1 MGKLIRSKVLRGGH
15 EAPKGGY
22 RVRKLSPSCEARQG
36 WDKTKPCGT
45 EAKTPSFRPTPPH
58 YHPYLHALIFFYF
71 FFFFF
76 SSFSLA
82 RCFFFFFFPFFFFF
96 FFLFFF
102 FLFWPLSSCYF
113 SANDLALFSFQIWYV
128 GFFYGFC
135 NLEFCKFCFFFLA
148 KFCVNVFISEEK

>member
-15 EAPKGGY
+15 EAPEGGY
-22 RVRKLSPSCEARQG
+22 GVRKLSPSCEARQE

-45 EAKTPSFRPTPPH
+45 RAKTPSFGPAPPH

-71 FFFFF
+71 FS
-76 SSFSLA
+76 SSFSLSLLHA
-82 RCFFFFFFPFFFFF
+82 GF
-96 FFLFFF
+96 FFF

-128 GFFYGFC
+128 GFFYGLC
-135 NLEFCKFCFFFLA
+135 NLEFCKFFFFFLG
-148 KFCVNVFISEEK
+148 KVVC